1 MAVTYTNTKVS
12 EGVVGEGV
20 RCFQSHVKSAG
31 TIDKDQL
38 VELVAARSKDS
49 KAAVRATLDTF
60 GEVIV
65 ENLKQGFRCTWDGL
79 AHFELNME
87 GSFDTID
94 APFDPAKNKLIVN
107 AIVYDNIKGAVADV
121 TPQNEVSPADVRIL
135 GTQDETTMAQD
146 ELTIGNKLL
155 IQGVGLFL
163 DLASGDEGVDLVSE
177 SGAVFHGSPSNIT
190 ATTIDVTFG
199 GSLTAGAYKL
209 VVKGRAANAGNRDYT
224 LVEASR
230 NITVVAA

>member
-12 EGVVGEGV
+12 ESVVGEGV

-31 TIDKDQL
+31 TIDFDQICG
-38 VELVAARSKDS
+38 LVADRNKDS
-49 KAAVRATLDTF
+49 KASVRATLDTL
-60 GEVIV
+60 GEVLT
-65 ENLKQGFRCTWDGL
+65 EKLRDGFRCTWDGL

-121 TPQNEVSPADVRIL
+121 TPQNEISPADVRIL
-135 GTQDETTMAQD
+135 GTQDATTMAQD

-163 DLASGDEGVDLVSE
+163 DLEAGDEVVDLVSE
-177 SGAVFHGSPSNIT
+177 GGTVYHATVSNVS
-190 ATTIDVTFG
+190 ATTIDAEFG
-199 GSLTAGAYKL
+199 GGLTAGAYKL
-209 VVKGRAANAGNRDYT
+209 VVKSRAANAGNPDYT